1 MDKEIIRAEV
11 LLKKFDFYHLA
22 KQFYKHLYRHPELEE
37 EIEWQSFKQATEDYL
52 VMQRFRRVTETE
64 MSQED
69 YRKFLRF
76 YTGLEVKGEEPKQEL
91 VFNEQEKNFF
101 EKIIKLR

>member
-11 LLKKFDFYHLA
+11 LLKSFDFYHLA

-37 EIEWQSFKQATEDYL
+37 ENEWKSFKKATEDYL
-52 VMQRFRRVTETE
+52 VVQRFRRATEIE
-64 MSQED
+64 MSQDD

-76 YTGLEVKGEEPKQEL
+76 YTSLEVKGEEPKQEL
-91 VFNEQEKNFF
+91 VFNDQEKKFF

>member
-11 LLKKFDFYHLA
+11 LLKKIDFYHLA

-52 VMQRFRRVTETE
+52 VMQR
-64 MSQED
+64 
-69 YRKFLRF
+69 L
-76 YTGLEVKGEEPKQEL
+76 KQP
-91 VFNEQEKNFF
+91 
-101 EKIIKLR
+101 